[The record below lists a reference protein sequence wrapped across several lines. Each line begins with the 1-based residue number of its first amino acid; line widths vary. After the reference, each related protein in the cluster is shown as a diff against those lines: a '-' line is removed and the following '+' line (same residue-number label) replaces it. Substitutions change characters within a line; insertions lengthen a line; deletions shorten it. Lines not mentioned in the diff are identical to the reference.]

1 MNRTALG
8 VSGHNGG
15 PSVEPVLGYFRV
27 YSLKG
32 SFNFGFE
39 HPALEQYLEEAS
51 TLVDEEER
59 WAKTAEMTKWMFD
72 NVSAKC
78 AIRRKHAVWPV
89 GPRIDESA
97 GDGRQRKLAK
107 QLGGGAAPEL
117 STFRSFACGLAP
129 NHINS
134 V

>member
-72 NVSAKC
+72 NVTQNVLYEKN
-78 AIRRKHAVWPV
+78 AVWPV
-89 GPRIDESA
+89 GPRIDEWPVMA
-97 GDGRQRKLAK
+97 GNVSW
-107 QLGGGAAPEL
+107 L
-117 STFRSFACGLAP
+117 SNWEEVPHR
-129 NHINS
+129 N
-134 V
+134 